1 MKEQIRVRRELE
13 VALPGRRE
21 SGGLPGLLVVVVVL
35 PADPGVLLPVLV
47 LTEGPAVPR
56 HSAPTAGLRGGSPAV
71 PAGLE
76 TRIHSV
82 LYSLYSS
89 LREVFKNISSGT

>member
-13 VALPGRRE
+13 VALPGRGE
-21 SGGLPGLLVVVVVL
+21 SGGLPGLLVVVVL

-76 TRIHSV
+76 TRIYT
-82 LYSLYSS
+82 LLCGFYSS
-89 LREVFKNISSGT
+89 RREGFKNISSVT